1 MNRTQTAN
9 KLKGQIREFSG
20 ILSSGLPKVA
30 KRFVG
35 EVVYG
40 MLSRQSVHVAEV
52 ARSLNEPIRLIKTLN
67 RLCRQMG
74 RAGLWGK
81 VTDNLIREGA
91 QHVGRD
97 TLLIVDISDISKK
110 YAKKMQHLAEV
121 RDGSEGTIGKG
132 YWTVQVVGAEVQT
145 VKVVPVYERLYSQNA
160 PDFVSENEEIL
171 RAVRCV
177 RTRTQERGI
186 WVMDRGGDRN
196 ELMIPLL
203 EDTRRFLIRL
213 RGDRHLVYHGHRV
226 SALDLATSCRM
237 LYAERI
243 IREDRSEEKARTIEF
258 GFRRVRLPGSEEE
271 LSLVVVKGFGEEPLM
286 LLTNVEVKTTR
297 RSVLFIVQAY
307 IRRWQVEE
315 TIRFAKQT
323 YGIEDIRLRKYVRLQ
338 NMIALALGA
347 LYFVMG
353 WLGEGLKLRILMQ
366 HALTAAK
373 RLFVIPDFRYYAA
386 ADGIKS
392 NLEGCQTPFR
402 LPGMHPRADPQLM
415 LPI

>member
-1 MNRTQTAN
+1 
-9 KLKGQIREFSG
+9 
-20 ILSSGLPKVA
+20 
-30 KRFVG
+30 
-35 EVVYG
+35 
-40 MLSRQSVHVAEV
+40 
-52 ARSLNEPIRLIKTLN
+52 
-67 RLCRQMG
+67 MG
-74 RAGLWGK
+74 RAGLWRK
-81 VTDNLIREGA
+81 VTDNLTREGA

-132 YWTVQVVGAEVQT
+132 YWTVQVVGAGVQT
-145 VKVVPVYERLYSQNA
+145 VKVVPLYERLYSQNA

-171 RAVRCV
+171 QAVRCV

-226 SALDLATSCRM
+226 SALDLAASCRM

-243 IREDRSEEKARTIEF
+243 IREDRSEEKARMIEF
-258 GFRRVRLPGSEEE
+258 GFRRVRLPGRQEE

-286 LLTNVEVKTTR
+286 LLTNVEVKPTR
-297 RSVLFIVQAY
+297 RSLLFIVQAY
-307 IRRWQVEE
+307 IRRWQVEQ

-323 YGIEDIRLRKYVRLQ
+323 YGIEDIRLRKYVR
-338 NMIALALGA
+338 AC
-347 LYFVMG
+347 
-353 WLGEGLKLRILMQ
+353 R
-366 HALTAAK
+366 T
-373 RLFVIPDFRYYAA
+373 
-386 ADGIKS
+386 
-392 NLEGCQTPFR
+392 
-402 LPGMHPRADPQLM
+402 
-415 LPI
+415 

>member
-1 MNRTQTAN
+1 MNRTQIAN

-20 ILSSGLPKVA
+20 ILSRGLPKVA

-40 MLSRQSVHVAEV
+40 MLCRQSVHVAQV

-67 RLCRQMG
+67 RLCRQLG
-74 RAGLWGK
+74 REGLGK
-81 VTDNLIREGA
+81 RVTDNLIREGA
-91 QHVGRD
+91 QHVGQE
-97 TLLIVDISDISKK
+97 TLLIVDVSDISKK
-110 YAKKMQHLAEV
+110 YAKKMEHLAEV

-132 YWTVQVVGAEVQT
+132 YWTVQVVGAEVER
-145 VKVVPVYERLYSQNA
+145 VKIIPLYEGLYSQSA
-160 PDFVSENEEIL
+160 PGFVSENEEIL
-171 RAVRCV
+171 KAVRCV
-177 RTRTQERGI
+177 RTGTQDRGI

-226 SALDLATSCRM
+226 SALDLAVSCRM

-243 IREDRSEEKARTIEF
+243 IREDRCEEKARTIEF
-258 GFRRVRLPGSEEE
+258 GFWRVRLPGRKEE
-271 LSLVVVKGFGEEPLM
+271 LSLVGVKGFGEEPLM
-286 LLTNVEVKTTR
+286 LLTNVEVKASR
-297 RSVLFIVQAY
+297 RSLLFVVRAY

-323 YGIEDIRLRKYVRLQ
+323 YGIEDIRLRRYVRLQ
-338 NMIALALGA
+338 NMIALTLGA

-386 ADGIKS
+386 ADGIRS
-392 NLEGCQTPFR
+392 NLEGCQTPFC
-402 LPGMHPRADPQLM
+402 LAGVHSRADPQLL
-415 LPI
+415 LPL